1 MWLVL
6 SDASPG
12 GPPCDYDN
20 PCPTGYKCEDDD
32 SGECCYSGNRGSD
45 CFDCL
50 FPSFPCFKGLYCK
63 YEPKTTT
70 KDPTATTRKKPTP
83 PKPSKPKIN

>member
-20 PCPTGYKCEDDD
+20 PCQPGYKCEDD
-32 SGECCYSGNRGSD
+32 ECVKAI
-45 CFDCL
+45 
-50 FPSFPCFKGLYCK
+50 PPTT
-63 YEPKTTT
+63 TTT
-70 KDPTATTRKKPTP
+70 KKPTTTP
-83 PKPSKPKIN
+83 RKSKIIF